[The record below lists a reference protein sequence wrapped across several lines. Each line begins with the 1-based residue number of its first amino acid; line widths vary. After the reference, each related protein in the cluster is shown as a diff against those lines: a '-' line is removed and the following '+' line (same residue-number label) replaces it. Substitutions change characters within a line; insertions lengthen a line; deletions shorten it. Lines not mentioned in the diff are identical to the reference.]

1 MKKSNS
7 PTFAGF
13 VLVQL
18 ITVGAFAA
26 AWTRMTPDQSE
37 QLREVVTGKT
47 QFQPVSIERTQALVV
62 TSLYD
67 DPEVV
72 SDEDLAAVLKQVQP
86 RFSESNLKPNHVE
99 HALRT
104 WHVDAEFQD
113 PAVMSGADMRDF
125 LLDHGRFMLSW
136 NPETPP
142 LLQDRDT
149 GVYIRWGKEAGGSVH
164 HDHTLA
170 CLTEAGVPLD
180 FPVRSPGRKD
190 RTFKDVLEQ
199 AIYDFDLDER
209 ETEWSAMAFGLW
221 LAPTREW
228 ENSHRRKLN
237 FDLIAKRQLRGH
249 KQYGVCGGT
258 HRLYSL
264 MLLVRIDDMTRT
276 QQGSDQG
283 ILSDEVRTA
292 VIDHLTT
299 VRDIL
304 EVTQFKDGHWPY
316 NWPDGADAV
325 ENPDDHPGYRDVI
338 ATGHHLEW
346 LAIAPES
353 LHPPREMI
361 RKAAD
366 WIIEDTVSKTQ
377 EELLDNYTFYSHV
390 GNALSLWRNTR
401 AAKFWKTWEAEHPW
415 QADSQEDTQP
425 VDDGEEAAAD
435 AK

>member
-1 MKKSNS
+1 MKKSPG

-13 VLVQL
+13 ILVQL
-18 ITVGAFAA
+18 VAVTAFAA
-26 AWTRMTPDQSE
+26 AWTRLTPNQNDQLLE
-37 QLREVVTGKT
+37 IATGRT
-47 QFQPVSIERTQALVV
+47 CFRPITIERTEALAV
-62 TSLYD
+62 TPLYD
-67 DPEVV
+67 RVEVV
-72 SDEDLAAVLKQVQP
+72 SDEELAAVLKQVQP
-86 RFSESNLKPNHVE
+86 RFSPDRMKPNHVE

-125 LLDHGRFMLSW
+125 LLDHGRFLLSW
-136 NPETPP
+136 NPETKP

-149 GVYIRWGKEAGGSVH
+149 GVYIRWGKESGASYH

-180 FPVRSPGRKD
+180 FPVRTPRYPN

-228 ENSHRRKLN
+228 ENSHRRKLS

-264 MLLVRIDDMTRT
+264 MLLLRIDELTRT
-276 QQGSDQG
+276 QNASAEG
-283 ILSDEVRTA
+283 ILSEHVRSQ
-292 VIDHLTT
+292 VLEHLTT

-304 EVTQFKDGHWPY
+304 EVTQFEDGHWPY

-325 ENPDDHPGYRDVI
+325 ENPDTSYPAYRDVI

-361 RKAAD
+361 CKAAD
-366 WIIEDTVSKTQ
+366 WIIANTTSKTQ
-377 EELLDNYTFYSHV
+377 AELLEDYTFYSHV
-390 GNALSLWRNTR
+390 GNALSLWRNTT
-401 AAKFWKTWEAEHPW
+401 ASAFWKKWEAEHPW
-415 QADSQEDTQP
+415 QPAETASDAEAD
-425 VDDGEEAAAD
+425 
-435 AK
+435 